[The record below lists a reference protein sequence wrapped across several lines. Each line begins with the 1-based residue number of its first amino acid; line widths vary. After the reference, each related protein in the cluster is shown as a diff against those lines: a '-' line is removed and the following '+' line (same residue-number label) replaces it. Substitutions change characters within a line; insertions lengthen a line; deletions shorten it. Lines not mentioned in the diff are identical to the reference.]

1 MEYFFLGAV
10 ELSRDSKLPQRMI
23 RSQVYKIQQRK
34 MSDSAQILG
43 NEMLKSSA
51 MERVL
56 GVLVDGKLDQP
67 GGTSLSWGHQAQH
80 HWLGQRGIV
89 PPCSGLGWPH
99 LGIVS
104 RFGHQ
109 NIRKT

>member
-1 MEYFFLGAV
+1 MECFVL
-10 ELSRDSKLPQRMI
+10 LRDSKLPQRMI
-23 RSQVYKIQQRK
+23 RSQVYEIQQRK
-34 MSDSAQILG
+34 VSDSAQILG

-51 MERVL
+51 MQRVL
-56 GVLVDGKLDQP
+56 GVLVDGK
-67 GGTSLSWGHQAQH
+67 
-80 HWLGQRGIV
+80 
-89 PPCSGLGWPH
+89 LGWPH